1 MKSTQPKT
9 QSCNE
14 LTPCYRLVINEPIS
28 ECVRVSCDS
37 GVARV
42 MKLGG
47 GDRTGA
53 EGARFLERFWGMLP
67 QEIIL
72 SAESLKRY
80 FYHFLNFDNLK
91 LNLNRYRSPQH
102 FSPLHLEKSQ
112 NRLLKR
118 VAPPPVLSLATPLAQ
133 PLACDQLA
141 PLLATAC

>member
-1 MKSTQPKT
+1 MRS
-9 QSCNE
+9 
-14 LTPCYRLVINEPIS
+14 
-28 ECVRVSCDS
+28 RVLRQWRRQGDET
-37 GVARV
+37 
-42 MKLGG
+42 GG

-118 VAPPPVLSLATPLAQ
+118 VAPPQSSPWRRHWHSHWLATS
-133 PLACDQLA
+133 
-141 PLLATAC
+141 